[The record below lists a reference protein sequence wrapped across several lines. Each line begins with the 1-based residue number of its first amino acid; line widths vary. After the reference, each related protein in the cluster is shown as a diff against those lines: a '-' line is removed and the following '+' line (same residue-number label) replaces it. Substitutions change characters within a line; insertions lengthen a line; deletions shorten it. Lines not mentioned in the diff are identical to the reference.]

1 MLPRFV
7 DRFEELYTLCAKS
20 DRQPFL
26 DLLLHAVKSAP
37 AFTLIAIVR
46 ADFWNQT
53 LTHGAFSDALAG
65 ANQVVEAMNADE
77 LQTAIARASLRSNGR
92 GSQA

>member
-1 MLPRFV
+1 MPPRFV

-46 ADFWNQT
+46 ADFWN
-53 LTHGAFSDALAG
+53 DALAG
-65 ANQVVEAMNADE
+65 ATQVVEAMNADE
-77 LQTAIARASLRSNGR
+77 LQTAIARASVRSNGR